1 MKTKLYS
8 KFDENTP
15 MLNRVLINR
24 GVPINELRHYMNTTD
39 RDINDFLSLGE
50 DDLKQA
56 AVHLCNTIQEDKSCL
71 IIVDADCDG

>member
-39 RDINDFLSLGE
+39 TDKNDFEYYLEVKTQNRNVESVYRYLFGS
-50 DDLKQA
+50 A
-56 AVHLCNTIQEDKSCL
+56 
-71 IIVDADCDG
+71 

>member
-24 GVPINELRHYMNTTD
+24 GDPIN
-39 RDINDFLSLGE
+39 
-50 DDLKQA
+50 K
-56 AVHLCNTIQEDKSCL
+56 
-71 IIVDADCDG
+71 

>member
-24 GVPINELRHYMNTTD
+24 GVPINELRHYMSTTD
-39 RDINDFLSLGE
+39 RDINDLLFLGE
-50 DDLKQA
+50 CDLK
-56 AVHLCNTIQEDKSCL
+56 
-71 IIVDADCDG
+71 